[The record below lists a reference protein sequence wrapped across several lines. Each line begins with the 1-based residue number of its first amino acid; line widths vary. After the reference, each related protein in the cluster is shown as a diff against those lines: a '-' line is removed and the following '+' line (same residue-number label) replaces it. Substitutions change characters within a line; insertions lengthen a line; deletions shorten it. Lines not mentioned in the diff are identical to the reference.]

1 MMIKAAKRFL
11 QDHEDLEDSL
21 CNGTVTAAE
30 SRSIIKAVR
39 LFSCLVRYYMH
50 IYATVQAHIFIR
62 FILTLIYALLL
73 TVIPL

>member
-11 QDHEDLEDSL
+11 RDHKDLEDGL
-21 CNGTVTAAE
+21 RNGTVTAAE
-30 SRSIIKAVR
+30 SRSIIKAVH
-39 LFSCLVRYYMH
+39 LFLCLVGYYMR
-50 IYATVQAHIFIR
+50 IYATVQAHIFIW